1 MSTATMLSRRSFLRT
16 SGVGAAGLLLSVT
29 WPEGIVRAAAAAQS
43 GRGRGPGEIHPS
55 AYLHI
60 APDDTITF
68 EIVKGEMGQGTVTS
82 LSMLLAEELDCDWQK
97 IQTKFAPVD
106 PIYGNQGVYGSSS
119 IRSTWMPLRTVGATA
134 RAMLLAA
141 AAQKWGVDRSQLNT
155 DNGRVFVD
163 PWYSAS
169 AALGSISYGNL
180 AEAAAAL
187 PVPSGVQLQDP
198 KKYKFI
204 GKPVKRL
211 DTHDKICGR
220 AKFGIDA
227 RPEGLLYAVVARC
240 PVFGGKVVSFDA
252 TKAKAVPGVKNVV
265 QISNGVAVIADNTWN
280 AIQGRKALDIT
291 WDEGPNAAQTSAK
304 ISRLFAN
311 RALEEGLVAKQAG
324 DAKQA
329 LAASAK
335 KIDAVYEAP
344 YLAHSTMEPMN
355 CTAVVH
361 GDSCEVWAS
370 TQMQTG
376 SRAVAAQTTGLPPE
390 KVAINTMY
398 MGGGFGRRGGVDY
411 VRETLEVAKAVTGT
425 PVKLTWTREDDMQ
438 HDTYRPAAYVKFSG
452 ALDADGWPRA
462 LLAHMACPSFGNGTA
477 EDSSFGGG
485 GRGPDGVAVEG
496 LSTFEYA
503 IPNVLVDWRRA
514 NAGIPTSFWR
524 SVGYSQNTFFCE
536 CFIDELAAAGGKDP
550 VESRRRLLANSPR
563 MLAVLNE
570 AAEKSGWGKASAG
583 HFQGI
588 ALCNHIGSYFG
599 LVAEISMN
607 KGKVRVERVVCTA
620 DCGPVVNPLIVRQ
633 QLESGIVYGLSAALT
648 GLITIDRG
656 RVVQTNFGDYRV
668 LRISEMPK
676 IEVYATPTDNQP
688 GGIGEGSVPMIAPA
702 VCNAIF
708 AATGKRIR
716 RLPLSLEGLA

>member
-1 MSTATMLSRRSFLRT
+1 MNTATMLSRRSFLRT
-16 SGVGAAGLLLSVT
+16 SGVGAAGLILSVSL
-29 WPEGIVRAAAAAQS
+29 PEGIIRAATPAQY
-43 GRGRGPGEIHPS
+43 GRGRGQTEVHPS
-55 AYLHI
+55 AYVHI

-119 IRSTWMPLRTVGATA
+119 IRSTWTPLRTVGATA
-134 RAMLLAA
+134 REMLLEA
-141 AAQKWGVDRSQLNT
+141 AAQKWRVDKSQLST
-155 DNGRVFVD
+155 DNGYVTGPSGR
-163 PWYSAS
+163 
-169 AALGSISYGNL
+169 LSYGSVS
-180 AEAAAAL
+180 EAAAAL
-187 PVPSGVQLQDP
+187 PVPSGVALKDP

-204 GKPVKRL
+204 GEPVKRL

-227 RPEGLLYAVVARC
+227 RPDGLLYAVVARC
-240 PVFGGKVVSFDA
+240 PVFGGKVASFDA

-280 AIQGRKALDIT
+280 AIQGRKVLDID
-291 WDEGPNAAQTSAK
+291 WNEGPNAAQTSAK
-304 ISRLFAN
+304 ISQLFAD
-311 RALEEGLVAKQAG
+311 RAQQEGLVAKQAG

-329 LAASAK
+329 LAGATK
-335 KIDAVYEAP
+335 KIDAVYESP

-361 GDSCEVWAS
+361 ADSCEVWAS

-411 VRETLEVAKAVTGT
+411 VRETVEVAKAVTGT
-425 PVKLTWTREDDMQ
+425 AVKLTWTREDDMQ

-452 ALDADGWPRA
+452 ALDADGWPSA
-462 LLAHMACPSFGNGTA
+462 LLANMACPSFGNGTA

-536 CFIDELAAAGGKDP
+536 GFIDELAAAGGKDP
-550 VESRRRLLANSPR
+550 VELRRRLLANSPR

-570 AAEKSGWGKASAG
+570 AAEKASWGKAPAG
-583 HFQGI
+583 HFQGV

-599 LVAEISMN
+599 LIAEISMD
-607 KGKVRVERVVCTA
+607 KGKVRVERVVCTV

-648 GLITIDRG
+648 GAITIDRG

-668 LRISEMPK
+668 LRINEMPK

-708 AATGKRIR
+708 AAAGKRIR
-716 RLPLSLEGLA
+716 RLPLSLQGLA

>member
-1 MSTATMLSRRSFLRT
+1 
-16 SGVGAAGLLLSVT
+16 
-29 WPEGIVRAAAAAQS
+29 
-43 GRGRGPGEIHPS
+43 
-55 AYLHI
+55 
-60 APDDTITF
+60 
-68 EIVKGEMGQGTVTS
+68 
-82 LSMLLAEELDCDWQK
+82 
-97 IQTKFAPVD
+97 
-106 PIYGNQGVYGSSS
+106 
-119 IRSTWMPLRTVGATA
+119 
-134 RAMLLAA
+134 
-141 AAQKWGVDRSQLNT
+141 
-155 DNGRVFVD
+155 
-163 PWYSAS
+163 
-169 AALGSISYGNL
+169 
-180 AEAAAAL
+180 
-187 PVPSGVQLQDP
+187 
-198 KKYKFI
+198 
-204 GKPVKRL
+204 
-211 DTHDKICGR
+211 
-220 AKFGIDA
+220 
-227 RPEGLLYAVVARC
+227 
-240 PVFGGKVVSFDA
+240 
-252 TKAKAVPGVKNVV
+252 
-265 QISNGVAVIADNTWN
+265 
-280 AIQGRKALDIT
+280 
-291 WDEGPNAAQTSAK
+291 
-304 ISRLFAN
+304 
-311 RALEEGLVAKQAG
+311 
-324 DAKQA
+324 
-329 LAASAK
+329 
-335 KIDAVYEAP
+335 
-344 YLAHSTMEPMN
+344 
-355 CTAVVH
+355 
-361 GDSCEVWAS
+361 
-370 TQMQTG
+370 
-376 SRAVAAQTTGLPPE
+376 
-390 KVAINTMY
+390 
-398 MGGGFGRRGGVDY
+398 
-411 VRETLEVAKAVTGT
+411 
-425 PVKLTWTREDDMQ
+425 VKLTWTREDDMQ

-452 ALDADGWPRA
+452 ALDADGWPSA
-462 LLAHMACPSFGNGTA
+462 LLANMACPSFGNGTA

-550 VESRRRLLANSPR
+550 VESRRRLLASSPR

-570 AAEKSGWGKASAG
+570 AAEKAGWGKAPAG

-668 LRISEMPK
+668 LRINEMPK
-676 IEVYATPTDNQP
+676 IEVHATPTDNQP

>member
-1 MSTATMLSRRSFLRT
+1 MSTATVLSRRSFLRT
-16 SGVGAAGLLLSVT
+16 SSVGAAGLLLSVT
-29 WPEGIVRAAAAAQS
+29 WPEGIIAQY
-43 GRGRGPGEIHPS
+43 GRGRGQGEVHPS

-60 APDDTITF
+60 APDDTVTF

-119 IRSTWMPLRTVGATA
+119 IRSTWTPMRMVGATA
-134 RAMLLAA
+134 RVMLLEA
-141 AAQKWGVDRSQLNT
+141 AAQKWGMDKSQLST
-155 DNGRVFVD
+155 DNGYVTGPAGR
-163 PWYSAS
+163 
-169 AALGSISYGNL
+169 LSYGSL

-187 PVPSGVQLQDP
+187 PVPSGVSLKDP
-198 KKYKFI
+198 KKYKLI
-204 GKPVKRL
+204 GEPVKRL

-227 RPEGLLYAVVARC
+227 RPDGLVYAVVARC
-240 PVFGGKVVSFDA
+240 PVFGGNVASFDA
-252 TKAKAVPGVKNVV
+252 TRAKAVPGVKKVV

-280 AIQGRKALDIT
+280 AIQGCKVLDIT

-304 ISRLFAN
+304 ISQLFAE
-311 RALEEGLVAKQAG
+311 RAQQEGLVAKTAG

-329 LAASAK
+329 LVGATK

-361 GDSCEVWAS
+361 ADSCEVWAS

-376 SRAVAAQTTGLPPE
+376 SRAIASQTTGLPPE

-411 VRETLEVAKAVTGT
+411 VRETVEVAKAIPGT

-438 HDTYRPAAYVKFSG
+438 HDTYRPAAYVKFGG
-452 ALDADGWPRA
+452 AVDADGWPSA
-462 LLAHMACPSFGNGTA
+462 FLANMACPSFGNGTA
-477 EDSSFGGG
+477 QDSSFGGD

-536 CFIDELAAAGGKDP
+536 SFIDELAAAGGKDP
-550 VESRRRLLANSPR
+550 VELRRRLLANSPR

-570 AAEKSGWGKASAG
+570 VVDKAGWRKAPAG
-583 HFQGI
+583 HFQGV
-588 ALCNHIGSYFG
+588 AVCNHIGSYFG
-599 LVAEISMN
+599 LIAEISMD
-607 KGKVRVERVVCTA
+607 KGKVHVERVVCTA

-648 GLITIDRG
+648 GAITIDRG

-668 LRISEMPK
+668 LRINEMPK
-676 IEVYATPTDNQP
+676 IKVYVTPTDNQP

-708 AATGKRIR
+708 AATGQRIR

>member
-1 MSTATMLSRRSFLRT
+1 MSTATPPRTMLSRRSFLRT
-16 SGVGAAGLLLSVT
+16 SAVGAAGLCLSVT
-29 WPEGIVRAAAAAQS
+29 WPEGLIRAAQF
-43 GRGRGPGEIHPS
+43 GRGRGQFEPHPS

-82 LSMLLAEELDCDWQK
+82 LSMLLAEELDCDWEK
-97 IQTKFAPVD
+97 IRTQFAPVD

-119 IRSTWMPLRTVGATA
+119 IRSTWMPMRTVGATA
-134 RAMLLAA
+134 RAMLLEA
-141 AAQKWGVDRSQLNT
+141 AAQKWGVDKSKLGT
-155 DNGRVFVD
+155 DSGYVTGPAGR
-163 PWYSAS
+163 
-169 AALGSISYGNL
+169 LSYGSL
-180 AEAAAAL
+180 SQAAAAL
-187 PVPSGVQLQDP
+187 PVPSGVPLKDP
-198 KKYKFI
+198 KQYKLI
-204 GKPVKRL
+204 GKSVKRL
-211 DTHDKICGR
+211 DTHDKVCGR

-227 RPEGLLYAVVARC
+227 RPDGLVYAVVARC
-240 PVFGGKVVSFDA
+240 PVFGGKVASFDA
-252 TKAKAVPGVKNVV
+252 TKAKAVRGVKNIVE
-265 QISNGVAVIADNTWN
+265 ISNGVAVIADNTWN
-280 AIQGRKALDIT
+280 AIQGRKALEIK

-304 ISRLFAN
+304 ISQLFAD
-311 RALEEGLVAKQAG
+311 RAQQEGLVAKTEG

-329 LAASAK
+329 LGSATK
-335 KIDAVYEAP
+335 KIDAVYEVP
-344 YLAHSTMEPMN
+344 YLAHSTMEPLN

-361 GDSCEVWAS
+361 AESCEVWAS

-411 VRETLEVAKAVTGT
+411 VRETVEVAKAVPGT

-452 ALDADGWPRA
+452 ALDADGWPSA
-462 LLAHMACPSFGNGTA
+462 LLANMACPSFGNGTA

-485 GRGPDGVAVEG
+485 GNRPDGVAVEG
-496 LSTFEYA
+496 LSDFEYEF
-503 IPNVLVDWRRA
+503 PNVLVDWRRA

-524 SVGYSQNTFFCE
+524 SVGYSQNAFFLE
-536 CFIDELAAAGGKDP
+536 AFIDELAAAGGKDP
-550 VESRRRLLANSPR
+550 VEVRRRLLANSPR

-570 AAEKSGWGKASAG
+570 AADKAGWGKAPAG
-583 HFQGI
+583 HYQGV
-588 ALCNHIGSYFG
+588 ALCKHIGSYFA
-599 LVAEISMN
+599 LVAEISMD
-607 KGKVRVERVVCTA
+607 KGKVRVERVVCTS
-620 DCGPVVNPLIVRQ
+620 DSGPVVNPAIVRQ

-648 GLITIDRG
+648 GAITIDRG
-656 RVVQTNFGDYRV
+656 RVMQNNFNDYRV
-668 LRISEMPK
+668 LRINDMPK
-676 IEVYATPTDNQP
+676 IEVYAAPTDNQP

-702 VCNAIF
+702 VCGAIF